1 MVFNTISYMWMGWDG
16 IGYLPGA
23 VLRAPDGAN
32 NNRMYYYLPE
42 LVMNGTRRKH
52 ASELGPNLSNLNING
67 LSNIL

>member
-32 NNRMYYYLPE
+32 NKVCFQEWEDVNLAW
-42 LVMNGTRRKH
+42 N
-52 ASELGPNLSNLNING
+52 ASEYDGV
-67 LSNIL
+67 SNIR